1 MSFILN
7 PDPDVIHA
15 VTETDIPAGGTA
27 DLVINGATTRIR
39 RTGLPHAAND
49 VVFPAVAA
57 ERLVTGDC
65 VAAEPDHRGT
75 AFLLT
80 QRRNLTPAEIEGI
93 AAEDPDD
100 RQIRFA
106 HGFYRDDD
114 WQDSTLL
121 CRNGC
126 GLPYSEVVAGKV
138 RRCLGPE
145 RTEGPA

>member
-1 MSFILN
+1 MSIIH

-15 VTETDIPAGGTA
+15 VTETDIPAGGKV

-39 RTGLPHAAND
+39 RTGLPHAVND
-49 VVFPAVAA
+49 AVYPAFAA
-57 ERLVTGDC
+57 VQLVTGDY
-65 VAAEPDHRGT
+65 VAAEPDHQGT

-80 QRRNLTPAEIEGI
+80 PRRNLTRAEIEEI

-100 RQIRFA
+100 RQIRLA
-106 HGFYRDDD
+106 HGFYRDDH
-114 WQDSTLL
+114 WQNGALL

-138 RRCLGPE
+138 RRCLGPDRKAGE
-145 RTEGPA
+145 A

>member
-1 MSFILN
+1 MSIIH
-7 PDPDVIHA
+7 PDPGVIYA
-15 VTETDIPAGGTA
+15 VTETDIPAGGKA

-49 VVFPAVAA
+49 AVFPALAA
-57 ERLVTGDC
+57 VRLVTGDY
-65 VAAEPDHRGT
+65 VTAEPDHRGT

-80 QRRNLTPAEIEGI
+80 PRRNLTFAEIEAL

-100 RQIRFA
+100 RQIRLA
-106 HGFYRDDD
+106 HGFYRSDD
-114 WQDSTLL
+114 WQDGTLL

-145 RTEGPA
+145 RKAGEA